1 MALNMVLVG
10 MLLILLGFLM
20 IFLAILLSFLRI
32 LKRSEKEEFKVEKH
46 GGAVVMIGPLPIV
59 LASDPKTAKV
69 LIMLAIILTAI
80 LVVLTVI
87 SYGLTR
93 LG

>member
-10 MLLILLGFLM
+10 TLLILLGFLV

-32 LKRSEKEEFKVEKH
+32 LNRKKEEFKVEKH
-46 GGAVVMIGPLPIV
+46 GGAVVMIGPFPIV